1 MGGTPMPHNASLMTG
16 IELRTARLMLRTPR
30 MGDGAHYARYY
41 RMNREFLQPFSPAFE
56 AGMFS
61 ERDWEASLPTIQQ
74 HFAAGTAARFC
85 LFKGDEMIGV
95 ANLTQI
101 TRSPSYAAVLGY
113 TLAERHQGQGLMKEA
128 LVEIL
133 RFAFERRNLHRI
145 RAEYMP
151 RNERS
156 GGLLRSLGFQVEGY
170 ARDHLMINGKWEDHI
185 LAALT
190 NQNWRP

>member
-1 MGGTPMPHNASLMTG
+1 MTG
-16 IELRTARLMLRTPR
+16 IELRTARLLLRTPR

-41 RMNREFLQPFSPAFE
+41 RLNREFLQAYSPTFE
-56 AGMFS
+56 PGMFS

-74 HFAAGTAARFC
+74 QFNTGIACRFC
-85 LFKGDEMIGV
+85 LFTGDEMIGV
-95 ANLTQI
+95 ANLTQL
-101 TRSPSYAAVLGY
+101 TRSPSFSGVLGY
-113 TLAERHQGQGLMKEA
+113 TLAEKYQGQGLMKEA
-128 LVEIL
+128 LVEII

-156 GGLLRSLGFQVEGY
+156 GNLLRSLGFQVEGY
-170 ARDHLMINGKWEDHI
+170 SRDHLLINGRWEDHI

-190 NQNWRP
+190 NPNWRL